1 MSKAIGSTLNFLAK
15 AVKRNEGA
23 SAVEFA
29 LVLPIL
35 LTILTAIMAFG
46 ITFNNYEQLTDGVR
60 EAERVFAISRSSTTP
75 YTLATTALQ
84 TGTPGLTFKNI
95 KPTFTVNGAPCAS
108 DAGCVTALSGAQG
121 QPSSLTATYA
131 CTLAIVG
138 VSLPACNL
146 SSSTTEL
153 VE

>member
-1 MSKAIGSTLNFLAK
+1 MSNAI
-15 AVKRNEGA
+15 KRAMNLWAEAATRDEGA

-29 LVLPIL
+29 LVLPVL
-35 LTILTAIMAFG
+35 LMVLTAIMAFG

-60 EAERVFAISRSSTTP
+60 EAERIFSSGRSSTTP

-95 KPTFTVNGAPCAS
+95 KPTFTVNGAACAS
-108 DAGCVTALSGAQG
+108 DAGCVTALSSAQG
-121 QPSSLTATYA
+121 LPSSLTATYA

-138 VSLPACNL
+138 VALPACNL
-146 SSSTTEL
+146 SASTTEL

>member
-1 MSKAIGSTLNFLAK
+1 MSKAIRRILNFWAE
-15 AVKRNEGA
+15 AAKRNEGA

-29 LVLPIL
+29 LVLPVL
-35 LTILTAIMAFG
+35 LMVLTAIMAFG
-46 ITFNNYEQLTDGVR
+46 VTFSNYEQLTDGVR
-60 EAERVFAISRSSTTP
+60 EAERVFALSRSSAAP

-84 TGTPGLTFKNI
+84 TGTPGLIFKNI
-95 KPTFTVNGAPCAS
+95 KPTFTVNGAACAN
-108 DAGCVTALSGAQG
+108 DASCVTALSGAIG
-121 QPSSLTATYA
+121 GSSSLTATYK

-146 SSSTTEL
+146 SASTTEL